1 MIILFTIITGY
12 SIGLITAY
20 LLEIKDVKKQI
31 GVN

>member
-1 MIILFTIITGY
+1 MIFLFTFITGY

-20 LLEIKDVKKQI
+20 LLEIKDMKKQI